1 MIAIEIIYNLSIL
14 VAFSVVSDLINRYIA
29 ANKLSGKI
37 AQGMIFGIVAIIA
50 MLNPFVLSEGLIF
63 DGRSVV
69 LSLCAL
75 FFGPL
80 AGVISGVMAIIVR
93 IIIGGDGVFVGVP
106 VIISS
111 VAIGVLFRYFL
122 KRKAIENP
130 SVFFLYFFGIVVH
143 IAMLLIFLALPQEVR
158 AKTFQTIAITVI
170 IFYPFATVLIGVI
183 IQNQLSHHEL
193 LSKIENQNESLSIT
207 LNSIGDGVISV
218 DLNSNVVHLN
228 KVAEIL
234 CGIIESK
241 AKAKP
246 VYSIFNLSSNDK
258 GDITQTTL
266 NLVLK
271 SGEPKVIYD
280 NIRLLSLDKKEYY
293 VSCNISPIKNRSEE
307 IVGAVIA
314 FSDVSLQHR
323 LRESL
328 GQSESMFRA
337 VFESSASSIVIIN
350 LDGYIIKANEAF
362 YKLFGYSQQD
372 LLGENKKYQDITY
385 VDDLEESSLKFYKLI
400 NGEMLNASIEKRFI
414 TKEKNIIWG
423 IVTSAVVNNNE
434 GKPLFIVSQIVDI
447 SERKKSEID
456 LVERNAEL
464 SLLMNELSIA
474 KEKAEKS
481 DMLKTAF
488 LANMSHEI
496 RTPMNGIIGVADLL
510 VEPHLNVDERN
521 QFVAIMHSSCS
532 RLLNTINDILD
543 AAKIESHQI
552 EIVDIEF
559 SLISLFDHL
568 RQIYTPQFE
577 KKQLLFSIDISPT
590 VDLNSLYL
598 GDYNKIIQIL
608 TNLLNNSLK
617 FTEKGHVALYCKSDD
632 NFCQF
637 VVEDTGV
644 GISDEFKNF
653 VFSNFSQ
660 EDVSMNRGY
669 EGSGLGLVIAKGL
682 AHRLNGSLEFTS
694 IKNTGT
700 KFILSIP
707 LKRAVDS
714 ALFHQNFKFKTDSF
728 ELIFLVAEDDDVS
741 FYLIEKILIREF
753 SAKIIRAK
761 NGIEALNLFIE
772 NRNIN
777 MILMDIKMPL
787 IDGFECVQRIRVTNQ
802 EIPIIAVTAY
812 AFDSDRQRAIEVGC
826 NDYLSKPFN
835 WNLLLEKIKSF
846 VG

>member
-14 VAFSVVSDLINRYIA
+14 VAFSVISDLINRHIA

-37 AQGMIFGIVAIIA
+37 AQGIIFGIVAIIA
-50 MLNPFVLSEGLIF
+50 MLNPFVLSEGLFF

-106 VIISS
+106 VILSS

-122 KRKAIENP
+122 KRKAVENP

-143 IAMLLIFLALPQEVR
+143 VAMLLIFLALPQEVR

-234 CGIIESK
+234 CGIIEFK
-241 AKAKP
+241 AKGNP
-246 VYSIFNLSSNDK
+246 VHTIFNLSSNDK
-258 GDITQTTL
+258 VNIAHTTL
-266 NLVLK
+266 SQVLK
-271 SGEPKVIYD
+271 SGESKVLYD
-280 NIRLLSLDKKEYY
+280 NIKMLSLNKEEYY
-293 VSCNISPIKNRSEE
+293 VSCNISPIRNRSEE

-337 VFESSASSIVIIN
+337 VFEFSASSILIIN

-362 YKLFGYSQQD
+362 YILFGYSEQD

-385 VDDLEESSLKFYKLI
+385 VDDLEVSSLKFDKLI
-400 NGEMLNASIEKRFI
+400 NGEMLNASIEKRFV

-423 IVTSAVVNNNE
+423 IVTSAMVNNNE
-434 GKPLFIVSQIVDI
+434 GKPLFIVSQIVNI

-464 SLLMNELSIA
+464 SALMNELSIA

-481 DMLKTAF
+481 DKLKTAF

-510 VEPHLNVDERN
+510 VEPHINIDERN

-559 SLISLFDHL
+559 SLNSLIDHL

-577 KKQLLFSIDISPT
+577 KKHLLFVIDISPT
-590 VDLNSLYL
+590 VDLNYLYL

-617 FTEKGHVALYCKSDD
+617 FTEKGHVILHCKFD
-632 NFCQF
+632 NSMCQF
-637 VVEDTGV
+637 EVEDTGV
-644 GISDEFKNF
+644 GISDEFKNI

-682 AHRLNGSLEFTS
+682 THTLNGSLEFTS
-694 IKNTGT
+694 TKNAGS
-700 KFILSIP
+700 KFILAIP
-707 LKRAVDS
+707 LKRS
-714 ALFHQNFKFKTDSF
+714 LNSELFHQNFKFTSESF
-728 ELIFLVAEDDDVS
+728 ELTILVAEDDDVS
-741 FYLIEKILIREF
+741 FYLVEKILIREF
-753 SAKIIRAK
+753 NAKIIRAN
-761 NGIEALNLFIE
+761 NGEEALDMFVA
-772 NRNIN
+772 NRNIDL
-777 MILMDIKMPL
+777 ILMDIKMPL
-787 IDGFECVQRIRVTNQ
+787 VDGFECVKRIRIVNQ

-812 AFDSDRQRAIEVGC
+812 AFNSDMQRAIEVGC
-826 NDYLSKPFN
+826 NDYISKPYN
-835 WNLLLEKIKSF
+835 WNLLVEKIKSF